1 MAKIRLEKK
10 EDLERIVDA
19 IEDGIARRY
28 GFTHPYMIPAGFK
41 ETLQEILQEVFETPE
56 ADLSRWLKESC
67 P

>member
-28 GFTHPYMIPAGFK
+28 GFTRSYMIPAGFK
-41 ETLQEILQEVFETPE
+41 ETLAEILEEVCEMPDDGLLDRME
-56 ADLSRWLKESC
+56 ESC